1 MKRLV
6 KLAIAAGALTLLI
19 ALPGGAEARTLWKCT
34 PPGEEERT
42 FVSAAD
48 AAFNGLTQANSKA
61 GVVFEAQFG
70 ETNCHVEHG

>member
-1 MKRLV
+1 MRRLV
-6 KLAIAAGALTLLI
+6 KLPIAAGALTLLI

-34 PPGEEERT
+34 PLGEQERT

-48 AAFNGLTQANSKA
+48 AAFNGLVQANSKA
-61 GVVFEAQFG
+61 GPVFEEQFG

>member
-34 PPGEEERT
+34 PPGEEETT

-48 AAFNGLTQANSKA
+48 AAFNGLFQANSKA
-61 GVVFEAQFG
+61 GAVFEAQFG
-70 ETNCHVEHG
+70 ETNCHVEPG

>member
-6 KLAIAAGALTLLI
+6 KLAIAAGALTLLF

-34 PPGEEERT
+34 PLGEDERT

-48 AAFNGLTQANSKA
+48 AAYNGLFQANSKA
-61 GVVFEAQFG
+61 GAVFETQFG
-70 ETNCHVEHG
+70 ETNCHVESG

>member
-1 MKRLV
+1 MRRLV
-6 KLAIAAGALTLLI
+6 ELAIAAGALTLLF
-19 ALPGGAEARTLWKCT
+19 ALPGGAQARTLWKCT

-48 AAFNGLTQANSKA
+48 AAFNGLVQANSKA
-61 GVVFEAQFG
+61 GPVFEEQFG